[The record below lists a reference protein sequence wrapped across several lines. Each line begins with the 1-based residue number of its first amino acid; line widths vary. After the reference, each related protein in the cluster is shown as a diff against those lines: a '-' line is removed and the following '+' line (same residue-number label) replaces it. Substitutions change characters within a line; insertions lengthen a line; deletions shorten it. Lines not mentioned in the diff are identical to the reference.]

1 MLFTKS
7 LCRSYSLE
15 LYVARQDIKDIKDT
29 PSVFST
35 KMSLKSFAMITNYF
49 KLAWRNLFKNKTY
62 SAINILGLAMG
73 LASFILLLLYLNYE
87 LSYDKWDAELNKVYQ
102 VSLKSEGDVSSATPN
117 PLASFL
123 ADKYANIEA
132 STSLQASGDFEILIA
147 ANNKKIY
154 QNGLVTVDSTFLAV
168 FPYKLLEGDA
178 ATALNQPNA
187 VIISQA
193 VAQKLFGNA
202 NPMGKTIKF
211 YNATEAVV
219 TGILQKPKMPSH
231 FDAEMVMVDPYLK
244 QNKFWGNQS
253 NSTYIKLKQPLE
265 ESKIED
271 AINRFYYNER
281 LKEGN
286 KTYEEYKQLGQKTAL
301 FVDAVPNIH
310 NFPKHGSSNFSVVS
324 ILVILA
330 ILLLLAGSI
339 NFSNLA
345 VAKSIGRAKEVGVRK
360 VLGSNRKQ
368 LITQFMSE
376 AGLQCLIS
384 LVLAGLIV
392 LAILPYFKQSFNIQ
406 FDLLQKENALSI
418 VSQIAVCLIIV
429 TLFSG
434 LYPSVFLSKFNTSK
448 VLKGDYSSGAT
459 GIAFRNSLI
468 VVQFM
473 VSAFFIIATL
483 VVSKQMQF
491 MQSQEKGFSDS
502 QVMRITATQKTR
514 EDGFATMR
522 NTLLSISGVSSVAK
536 STKTPWGNEALLDT
550 STIGFKVEG
559 KEHRM
564 ASIKLS
570 TDYFKTLQI
579 PIVKGRFFNEEI
591 NDQNTR
597 TAIINETAAKNLNMD
612 DPIGKNITFPF
623 CDSVPMQIVG
633 VVKDINVQGFEKA
646 VQPVVYTIGNKA
658 CRYQSGGAI
667 LVKLSSNT
675 TQSTISDIEQTW
687 KTIEPDFPIRY
698 SFLDENFQK
707 LFTTYIRL
715 QKIILFFASIAIL
728 ISVMGLFALTAFFA
742 KQRTKELGIRKV
754 LGASVGSLATL
765 LSKDFIRLV
774 IFAFIIT
781 IPVAWWG
788 MNKWLETFAYRTP
801 LSGWLFASAGL
812 IVLSIAVLTVSFQAV
827 KAAVANPVKSLR
839 TE

>member
-1 MLFTKS
+1 
-7 LCRSYSLE
+7 
-15 LYVARQDIKDIKDT
+15 
-29 PSVFST
+29 
-35 KMSLKSFAMITNYF
+35 MSLKSFAMITNYF

-102 VSLKSEGDVSSATPN
+102 VSLKSEGDVLSATPN

-132 STSLQASGDFEILIA
+132 STSLQASGDFEVLIA

-253 NSTYIKLKQPLE
+253 NSTYIKLKEPLE

-286 KTYEEYKQLGQKTAL
+286 KTYEEYKQMGQKTAL

-368 LITQFMSE
+368 LITQFMAE

-392 LAILPYFKQSFNIQ
+392 SAVLPYFKQSFNIQ

-579 PIVKGRFFNEEI
+579 PIVKGRFFNEEF

>member
-1 MLFTKS
+1 
-7 LCRSYSLE
+7 
-15 LYVARQDIKDIKDT
+15 
-29 PSVFST
+29 
-35 KMSLKSFAMITNYF
+35 
-49 KLAWRNLFKNKTY
+49 
-62 SAINILGLAMG
+62 
-73 LASFILLLLYLNYE
+73 
-87 LSYDKWDAELNKVYQ
+87 
-102 VSLKSEGDVSSATPN
+102 
-117 PLASFL
+117 
-123 ADKYANIEA
+123 
-132 STSLQASGDFEILIA
+132 
-147 ANNKKIY
+147 
-154 QNGLVTVDSTFLAV
+154 
-168 FPYKLLEGDA
+168 
-178 ATALNQPNA
+178 
-187 VIISQA
+187 
-193 VAQKLFGNA
+193 
-202 NPMGKTIKF
+202 
-211 YNATEAVV
+211 
-219 TGILQKPKMPSH
+219 
-231 FDAEMVMVDPYLK
+231 
-244 QNKFWGNQS
+244 
-253 NSTYIKLKQPLE
+253 
-265 ESKIED
+265 
-271 AINRFYYNER
+271 
-281 LKEGN
+281 
-286 KTYEEYKQLGQKTAL
+286 
-301 FVDAVPNIH
+301 
-310 NFPKHGSSNFSVVS
+310 
-324 ILVILA
+324 
-330 ILLLLAGSI
+330 
-339 NFSNLA
+339 
-345 VAKSIGRAKEVGVRK
+345 
-360 VLGSNRKQ
+360 
-368 LITQFMSE
+368 
-376 AGLQCLIS
+376 
-384 LVLAGLIV
+384 
-392 LAILPYFKQSFNIQ
+392 
-406 FDLLQKENALSI
+406 
-418 VSQIAVCLIIV
+418 
-429 TLFSG
+429 
-434 LYPSVFLSKFNTSK
+434 
-448 VLKGDYSSGAT
+448 
-459 GIAFRNSLI
+459 
-468 VVQFM
+468 
-473 VSAFFIIATL
+473 
-483 VVSKQMQF
+483 
-491 MQSQEKGFSDS
+491 
-502 QVMRITATQKTR
+502 MRITATQKTR

-564 ASIKLS
+564 ASIKIS

-827 KAAVANPVKSLR
+827 KAALANPVKSLR

>member
-1 MLFTKS
+1 
-7 LCRSYSLE
+7 
-15 LYVARQDIKDIKDT
+15 
-29 PSVFST
+29 
-35 KMSLKSFAMITNYF
+35 MSLKSFAMITNYF

>member
-1 MLFTKS
+1 
-7 LCRSYSLE
+7 
-15 LYVARQDIKDIKDT
+15 
-29 PSVFST
+29 
-35 KMSLKSFAMITNYF
+35 MITNYF

-62 SAINILGLAMG
+62 SAINIMGLAMG
-73 LASFILLLLYLNYE
+73 LASFMLLLLYLNYE

-102 VSLKSEGDVSSATPN
+102 VSLQSEGEVLSATPN

-123 ADKYANIEA
+123 VDKYANIEA
-132 STSLQASGDFEILIA
+132 STSLQASGDFEVLVA

-154 QNGLVTVDSTFLAV
+154 QKGLVTVDSTFLAV
-168 FPYKLLEGDA
+168 FPYKLVEGDA

-187 VIISQA
+187 VIISEA
-193 VAQKLFGNA
+193 VAQKLFGNT
-202 NPMGKTIKF
+202 NPMGRTIKF

-231 FDAEMVMVDPYLK
+231 FDVEMVMVDPYLK
-244 QNKFWGNQS
+244 SNKHWGNQS
-253 NSTYIKLKQPLE
+253 NATYIKLKEPLE

-286 KTYEEYKQLGQKTAL
+286 KIYEEYKQMGQKTAL

-310 NFPKHGSSNFSVVS
+310 NFPKHGSSPFTVVLL
-324 ILVILA
+324 LVVLA
-330 ILLLLAGSI
+330 VLLLLAGSI

-376 AGLQCLIS
+376 AALQCFVS
-384 LVLAGLIV
+384 LVLAGAIV
-392 LAILPYFKQSFNIQ
+392 GAVIPYFKQSFNIN
-406 FDLLQKENALSI
+406 FDLWQQDNALSI
-418 VSQIAVCLIIV
+418 VLQMVLCLILV

-434 LYPSVFLSKFNTSK
+434 LYPSLFLSKFNTSK
-448 VLKGDYSSGAT
+448 VLKGDYSSGAK

-491 MQSQEKGFSDS
+491 MQSHDKGFSDS

-514 EDGFATMR
+514 ENSFATMR
-522 NTLLSISGVSSVAK
+522 SSLLSISGVSSVAK

-564 ASIKLS
+564 ASIKIS
-570 TDYFKTLQI
+570 SDYFKTLQI
-579 PIVKGRFFNEEI
+579 PLVKGRFFNEEL

-597 TAIINETAAKNLNMD
+597 TAIINETAAKNLHLD
-612 DPIGKNITFPF
+612 DPIGKIITFPF
-623 CDSVPMQIVG
+623 CDTVPMQIVG
-633 VVKDINVQGFEKA
+633 VVKDINVLGFEKA
-646 VQPVVYTIGNKA
+646 VQPVVYTIGNNA
-658 CRYQSGGAI
+658 CMYQSGGAI

-675 TQSTISDIEQTW
+675 TQSAISDIEQTW

-698 SFLDENFQK
+698 TFLDENFQK

-715 QKIILFFASIAIL
+715 QKIILFFAFIAIL

-774 IFAFIIT
+774 IVAFIIT
-781 IPVAWWG
+781 IPLAWWG

-801 LSGWLFASAGL
+801 LSGWLFAFAGL
-812 IVLSIAVLTVSFQAV
+812 IVLSIAILTVSFQAV